1 MEHFSKQVIDSRQVF
16 IGFPQGKPNMFSLVS
31 VGFEKCLPEFLVE
44 RVSYP
49 ETGRSNSEI
58 EFTTIEFII
67 SGNGELCLGG
77 SNFNLEPGSLF
88 SYKTS
93 GGSVVSE
100 GMRLRFAKSALSLHG
115 LARCRRCLTAAAA
128 ASTKMPEPK
137 QCPETMCTNQSH

>member
-49 ETGRSNSEI
+49 EIGRTNFEI

-67 SGNGELCLGG
+67 AGNGKLFLGG
-77 SNFNLEPGSLF
+77 SNSEFLF
-88 SYKTS
+88 PRIFFS
-93 GGSVVSE
+93 GVRISNCIFGKLFFQVSE
-100 GMRLRFAKSALSLHG
+100 FRIDFHGKSRVSVYKG
-115 LARCRRCLTAAAA
+115 PCGRR
-128 ASTKMPEPK
+128 KF
-137 QCPETMCTNQSH
+137 